1 MIRTVD
7 LSELI
12 IIEELSNS
20 GDGFGGYKPAWF
32 SKYVTWAQFKP
43 LYNKK
48 FFGHEIAVSKQLNSV
63 NYYEFVLRY
72 REGVTNKMRIKLKNK
87 YFSVVKVIDTD
98 QQQKFLEIIAQEI
111 IE

>member
-7 LSELI
+7 LTGLI
-12 IIEELSNS
+12 IIEELGSA
-20 GDGFGGYKPAWF
+20 GDGFGGYKPLWS

-63 NYYEFVLRY
+63 SCYEFILRY
-72 REGVTNKMRIKLKNK
+72 REGITNKMRIKLKSK
-87 YFSVVKVIDTD
+87 YFSIVKVIDTD
-98 QQQKFLEIIAQEI
+98 QQRKFLEIIAQEI
-111 IE
+111 ID